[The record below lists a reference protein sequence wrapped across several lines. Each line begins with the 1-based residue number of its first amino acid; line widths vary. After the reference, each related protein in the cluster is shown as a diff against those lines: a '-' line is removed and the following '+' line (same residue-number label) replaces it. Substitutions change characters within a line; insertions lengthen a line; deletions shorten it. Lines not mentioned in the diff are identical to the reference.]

1 MTDNVTSFPVTPMI
15 QNRRIEAEER
25 EEREREEREE
35 AEKAKNPLR
44 DCIEPVPVDDEVITG
59 CAKVEQMSHG
69 LVRLWLYGEEAFIEP
84 IKVIR
89 AKLVIP
95 TELARE
101 IVAKITTELDARAT
115 VTDAG

>member
-1 MTDNVTSFPVTPMI
+1 
-15 QNRRIEAEER
+15 
-25 EEREREEREE
+25 
-35 AEKAKNPLR
+35 
-44 DCIEPVPVDDEVITG
+44 
-59 CAKVEQMSHG
+59 MSYG